1 MVFAL
6 RESHGISGVLGTSA
20 LGLITAMIAEP
31 FAESCPQD
39 LSLPTNITV
48 SADSTLSEDAKQKI
62 REIITRSV
70 SCAGLK
76 YYVVRD
82 ANAGLSR
89 DATKDL
95 MKVELAELLLI
106 QEQQVVRALQEAGIP
121 EGARFCQ

>member
-1 MVFAL
+1 
-6 RESHGISGVLGTSA
+6 
-20 LGLITAMIAEP
+20 MIAEP
-31 FAESCPQD
+31 FADSCLQD

-48 SADSTLSEDAKQKI
+48 SADFTLSEDAKQKT

-70 SCAGLK
+70 SFAGLK

-82 ANAGLSR
+82 TNAGLSR
-89 DATKDL
+89 EATKDL

-121 EGARFCQ
+121 EGARFGQ